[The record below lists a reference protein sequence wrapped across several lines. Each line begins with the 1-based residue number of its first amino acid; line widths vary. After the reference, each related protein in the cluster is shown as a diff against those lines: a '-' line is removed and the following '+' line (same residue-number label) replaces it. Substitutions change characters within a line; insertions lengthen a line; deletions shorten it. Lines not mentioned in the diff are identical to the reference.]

1 MPCRKVKDLIF
12 PAAGMGTGMDILD
25 HLKQGDTTTIPATS
39 NPRRVRGNAL
49 GAVEGPGDLRDYIKR
64 KTERCI

>member
-12 PAAGMGTGMDILD
+12 PAAGMGTGMDFWIISN
-25 HLKQGDTTTIPATS
+25 KVITTTIPATY
-39 NPRRVRGNAL
+39 NPRRVRENAL

>member
-25 HLKQGDTTTIPATS
+25 HLKQGDNNNYTS
-39 NPRRVRGNAL
+39 YLQPQKSKGKCFGSRRRTG
-49 GAVEGPGDLRDYIKR
+49 
-64 KTERCI
+64 